1 MLWINASLGE
11 RAYEG
16 FHDLVPVSQHCSR
29 NHRDAQLMRF
39 RLGDDDLV
47 PDRLSPFAWELPSTC
62 FHHTRGSLE
71 DGYLI
76 TLLYQHLATNSQG
89 LKRIIVVAEQMKF
102 WARAG

>member
-1 MLWINASLGE
+1 MPWINASLLQV
-11 RAYEG
+11 AYEG

-47 PDRLSPFAWELPSTC
+47 PDCLSLFAYEVPSGR
-62 FHHTRGSLE
+62 FHHTCRHLE

-76 TLLYQHLATNSQG
+76 TLLHKHLATNS
-89 LKRIIVVAEQMKF
+89 
-102 WARAG
+102 